1 VHRKLTVAL
10 LALVIVPLGTLTWLG
25 VRLAQDEQQLRNE
38 RMHDL
43 LAARLD
49 DADALATQ
57 LLQQRRAELR
67 VALAE
72 AGDDVAA
79 VRRIPRELPYVGH
92 TFLRTADGGLA
103 HPAPSGFM
111 TSDDRAFFNRTR
123 ALWEGSDTLVTRAEN
138 APFPGAA
145 AVDVDDGWYA
155 WFWDSGLQ
163 LMYWRRAPGGAVV
176 GAELDRVRLL
186 ADVVAELPVTD
197 PADPTTV
204 HDRIVLLDARGRP
217 VTQWGRHEPAAGE
230 MPRVERP
237 LSHPL
242 EAWQLQYYV
251 SPEGFEAAT
260 AGSTAVGLS
269 TGLAALGL
277 AVVLLG
283 LYFHRE
289 SSREIR
295 EAGQRVGFVNQ
306 VSHELKTPLTNI
318 RMYAELLQRR
328 VDPEDGRAQDHLEVI
343 VSESQRLSRLIG
355 NVLTFARQRRD
366 AVVLRP
372 APACLDTTVEEV
384 LSAFRP
390 SLERRGVVVEATLDA
405 PGEARFDAD
414 VVAQVVANLVSNVE
428 KYAAGGGWIGVQT
441 ASTGGRAQVTVR
453 DRGPGLPASRAADVF
468 EPFVRLGDALTE
480 GATGAGI
487 GLALAR
493 DLARLHGGD
502 LVLEPTETGTRFR
515 FEFELGPT
523 KEA

>member
-1 VHRKLTVAL
+1 MHRRLTFVL
-10 LALVIVPLGTLTWLG
+10 LALVVVPLGTLTWLG

-49 DADALATQ
+49 DADALAMQ
-57 LLQQRRAELR
+57 LLSQRRTELR
-67 VALAE
+67 SALVD

-79 VRRIPRELPYVGH
+79 IRQLPRELPYVGH
-92 TFLRTADGGLA
+92 TFLRDPDGILV
-103 HPAPSGFM
+103 HPAPSPFM
-111 TSDDRAFFNRTR
+111 NPDDRAFLERTR
-123 ALWEGSDTLVTRAEN
+123 ALWEGADSLPALAET
-138 APFPGAA
+138 AA
-145 AVDVDDGWYA
+145 AANDGWYA
-155 WFWDSGLQ
+155 WFWDSGLR
-163 LMYWRRAPGGAVV
+163 LMYWRRTTDGAFV

-186 ADVVAELPVTD
+186 ADIVAELPVTD
-197 PADPTTV
+197 PTDPASV

-217 VTQWGRHEPAAGE
+217 VTQWGRHEPAPGE
-230 MPRVERP
+230 PPRVERP
-237 LSHPL
+237 LGHPL
-242 EAWQLQYYV
+242 EAWQLRYHV

-260 AGSTAVGLS
+260 SGSTAVGL
-269 TGLAALGL
+269 TAGLLSLGVL
-277 AVVLLG
+277 VALLG
-283 LYFHRE
+283 LYLHRE

-328 VDPEDGRAQDHLEVI
+328 VEPDDERAQRHLEVI
-343 VSESQRLSRLIG
+343 VSESERLSRLIG

-372 APACLDTTVEEV
+372 ARASLDRTVEEV

-390 SLERRGVVVEATLDA
+390 SLQRQGVTLDFTPGA

-414 VVAQVVANLVSNVE
+414 VVAQVVANLVSNGA
-428 KYAAGGGWIGVQT
+428 KYAADGGWIGVET
-441 ASTGGRAQVTVR
+441 SFEGGRGRVVVS
-453 DRGPGLPASRAADVF
+453 DRGPGIPAGRAEDVF
-468 EPFVRLGDALTE
+468 QPFVRLADGLTD

-502 LVLEPTETGTRFR
+502 LRLVAAQQGARFA
-515 FEFELGPT
+515 FEFAADMEEDG
-523 KEA
+523 